1 MRKESRVD
9 EPMTGRAS
17 GESFAPDLPAVAG
30 QLEISEEFLRKYD
43 RPGPRYTSYPT
54 APVWQE
60 SFGRSDFEEV
70 MAEADAR
77 ATPASLYLHI
87 PFCESLCLFCA
98 CNVVIR
104 KDHSAAAPYLA
115 SLRREIETV
124 ARFVSRRRP
133 VVQLHWGGGT
143 PTYLA
148 PGQMEELFA
157 WTRERFTLAPDAEL
171 GIEVDP
177 RVTTPEHLATLA
189 RLGFNR
195 LSMGVQDFNPVVQE
209 TIHRIQPY
217 AMTRATVE
225 AARALGFAS
234 INIDL
239 IYGLPQQTAESF
251 RATVAQLLTLAPD
264 RIAAFSYAHV
274 PWLKKQQGSFARY
287 LPEGMEKFRIFRAGL
302 ETLLAAGY
310 VYIGMD
316 HFARPDDE
324 LAVAQRDRTLHRN
337 FQGYS
342 TRAGADLYGA
352 GVSAISGVGRAYAQ
366 NWRDLARYSAAVEQH
381 GMATMRGYRLSED
394 DVVRRAVISRLLC
407 HTVIRKEE
415 IEREFHLTFDETFAA
430 ALASLEE
437 FRADGLVTLSREEI
451 RVTPLGRIFIRNV
464 AMVFDRYL
472 DDQPADRPPLFSRT
486 L

>member
-1 MRKESRVD
+1 MRLESEVD
-9 EPMTGRAS
+9 ERTAI
-17 GESFAPDLPAVAG
+17 GETAVRVAPG
-30 QLEISEEFLRKYD
+30 QLEISEDFLRKYN

-60 SFGRSDFEEV
+60 SFGRADFEAA

-77 ATPASLYLHI
+77 ATPVSLYLHI

-98 CNVVIR
+98 CNVVIQ
-104 KDHSAAAPYLA
+104 KNHGAAAPYLA
-115 SLRREIETV
+115 ALRREIETF
-124 ARFVSRRRP
+124 AKFVSRRRP
-133 VVQLHWGGGT
+133 IVQLHWGGGT
-143 PTYLA
+143 PTYLT
-148 PGQMEELFA
+148 PEQIEELFA
-157 WTRERFTLAPDAEL
+157 WTRERFHLAPEAEI

-177 RVTTPEHLATLA
+177 RVTTRAHLETLV

-209 TIHRIQPY
+209 TVHRVQPY
-217 AMTRATVE
+217 EMTRATVE
-225 AARALGFAS
+225 AARALGFSS

-239 IYGLPQQTAESF
+239 IYGLPHQTATSF
-251 RATVAQLLTLAPD
+251 RATVDQLLTLAPD
-264 RIAAFSYAHV
+264 RIAVFSYAHV
-274 PWLKKQQGSFARY
+274 PWLKKQQGSFARH

-302 ETLLAAGY
+302 EGLLAGGY

-316 HFARPDDE
+316 HFARPEDE
-324 LAVAQRDRTLHRN
+324 LAVAQSDRTLHRN

-342 TRAGADLYGA
+342 TRAGADLYGM
-352 GVSAISGVGRAYAQ
+352 GVSAISGVGPAYAQ
-366 NWRDLARYSAAVEQH
+366 NWRDLVRYYAAIERD
-381 GMATMRGYRLSED
+381 GMATMRGYRLSAD
-394 DVVRRAVISRLLC
+394 DLVRRAVISRLLC

-415 IEREFHLTFDETFAA
+415 IEREFAIRFDEYFGA
-430 ALASLEE
+430 ALGQLEG
-437 FRADGLVTLSREEI
+437 FRSDGLVTLAPEEI

-472 DDQPADRPPLFSRT
+472 DEQPADRPPIFSRT

>member
-1 MRKESRVD
+1 VEKQI
-9 EPMTGRAS
+9 AI
-17 GESFAPDLPAVAG
+17 GESAGSVAPG
-30 QLEISEEFLRKYD
+30 RLEISEEFLRRYD

-60 SFGRSDFEEV
+60 SFGRVEFEAA

-77 ATPASLYLHI
+77 ATPVSLYLHI
-87 PFCESLCLFCA
+87 PFCQSLCLFCA
-98 CNVVIR
+98 CNVVIE
-104 KDHSAAAPYLA
+104 KDHGAPVPYLA
-115 SLRREIETV
+115 ALRREIETF
-124 ARFVSRRRP
+124 AKFVSRRRP

-143 PTYLA
+143 PTYLT
-148 PGQMEELFA
+148 PEQIEDLFA
-157 WTRERFTLAPDAEL
+157 WTRERFHLAADAEI

-177 RVTTPEHLATLA
+177 RVTTEAHLETLA

-195 LSMGVQDFNPVVQE
+195 LSMGVQDFNPVVQQ
-209 TIHRIQPY
+209 TVHRIQPY
-217 AMTRATVE
+217 EMTRATVD
-225 AARALGFAS
+225 AARALGFSS

-239 IYGLPQQTAESF
+239 IYGLPHQTAESF
-251 RATVAQLLTLAPD
+251 RATVDRLLTLAPD
-264 RIAAFSYAHV
+264 RIAVFSYAHV
-274 PWLKKQQGSFARY
+274 PWLKKQQGSFARH

-302 ETLLAAGY
+302 EGLLAGGY

-316 HFARPDDE
+316 HFARPEDE

-342 TRAGADLYGA
+342 TRAGADLYGM
-352 GVSAISGVGRAYAQ
+352 GLSAISGVSAAYAQ
-366 NWRDLARYSAAVEQH
+366 NWRDLARYYAAIERD
-381 GMATMRGYRLSED
+381 GMATMRGYRLSAD
-394 DVVRRAVISRLLC
+394 DLVRRAVISRLLC

-415 IEREFHLTFDETFAA
+415 IEREFAIRFDDYFSE
-430 ALASLEE
+430 ALARLEQ
-437 FRADGLVTLSREEI
+437 FRADGLVTLAPEEI

-472 DDQPADRPPLFSRT
+472 DEQPGDRPPIFSRT